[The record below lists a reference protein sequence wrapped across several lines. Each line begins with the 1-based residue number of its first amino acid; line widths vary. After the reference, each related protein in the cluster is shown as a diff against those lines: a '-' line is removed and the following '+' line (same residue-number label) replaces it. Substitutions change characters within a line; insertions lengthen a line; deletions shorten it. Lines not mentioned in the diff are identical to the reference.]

1 MIGCVAMMLDMSF
14 GLKAESDAVW
24 AAMRSVFEAG
34 YTTAD
39 LSVHEPE
46 NKGSDAKSSDAKST
60 GARKVSTTE
69 FGDLVMIELERLL
82 TSA

>member
-46 NKGSDAKSSDAKST
+46 NKHSDTKSAA
-60 GARKVSTTE
+60 ARKVSTTE